1 MGCAEVSASV
11 CSAIQ
16 PMEDKKIKP
25 GAPRRTLRLAALSFL
40 FRIGRITKFSPSWR
54 GVESLTELYRKM
66 IPEDFLLRIKDID
79 GDLTFDVN
87 LRGNMGL
94 YLWHY
99 PKLFEKEEREMFC
112 ASVTPGCTVLD
123 VGANI
128 GFYTLLAA
136 KRGARV
142 FSIEADPL
150 NVAMLRHH
158 VEINGFGKQVTI
170 HQMAATD
177 SVKRVPL
184 YRHPF
189 NLGESNI
196 LENGQ
201 ICEMIE
207 GTTLDSLN
215 LPSID
220 ICKMDIEGAELMALR
235 GMQDT
240 LARSP
245 QIKLFVEH
253 ADVFKNSQ
261 ALLAYLR
268 TNFSRLQIMEAPETD
283 PHGNIPSHCNILALR

>member
-1 MGCAEVSASV
+1 MIYTWAARRF
-11 CSAIQ
+11 Q
-16 PMEDKKIKP
+16 PPVQMEDKTIIS
-25 GAPRRTLRLAALSFL
+25 GAPKRAVRLAVLSFL
-40 FRIGRITKFSPSWR
+40 LRMGRISKFSPSWR
-54 GVESLTELYRKM
+54 GVEGLGRLYRRI

-79 GDLTFDVN
+79 GDLIFDVN

-99 PKLFEKEEREMFC
+99 PELFEKEEREMFC
-112 ASVTPGCTVLD
+112 LSITPGCTVLD

-150 NVAMLRHH
+150 NAAMLRHH
-158 VEINGFGKQVTI
+158 VQINGFGKQVTI

-177 SVKRVPL
+177 SVKKVTL

-201 ICEMIE
+201 ICETIE
-207 GTTLDSLN
+207 GATLDSLN
-215 LPSID
+215 LPPID
-220 ICKMDIEGAELMALR
+220 ICKMDIEGAELLALR

-245 QIKLFVEH
+245 NIKLFVEH
-253 ADVFKNSQ
+253 ADVFENSQ

-268 TNFSRLQIMEAPETD
+268 KNFSRLQVMEAPNID
-283 PHGNIPSHCNILALR
+283 PNGNIPAHCNILAVR